1 MIERWYMIVGIG
13 DLDEWLARADCV
25 TQTARTSLDGS
36 LAIVKLSAQADGSLT
51 HAQAL
56 ALVQTDAWQGDSE
69 A

>member
-25 TQTARTSLDGS
+25 TGTARTSVDGS

-51 HAQAL
+51 HAQAR
-56 ALVQTDAWQGDSE
+56 ALVVTEPWQEDSE
-69 A
+69 P